1 MIRPDRIFDHAREL
15 AVIPHAPYLY
25 RPTVHHLVALLNDL
39 GMQPRSAPSADPE
52 FGVYAIDDYAL
63 YVHIRRGRAARPLI
77 VDTHLDH
84 PAFVLDGTGSGVALG
99 SLGLSRLQDLTARA
113 PVPIRVFA
121 PSGELIGTRQ
131 IIRLDR
137 AQRPIITLAPD
148 APVPADSHGLW
159 DVTDFS
165 LDETWL
171 QMHSAD
177 NIIATGVQL
186 ASLEAV
192 TNDPTRYADI
202 DIIYIFTFLEEIFEV
217 SASMIACRKRTPFGE
232 ITPNHLIVVLEAMEV
247 IPLAYRRSS
256 STNDHFSVADLRQMR
271 IDDETWVLGLRE
283 ESDLLQ
289 SLRESYDALQ
299 LHLPHPDNGL
309 MLKVNDLDC
318 AYGYLFGTENNDAES
333 LALEAVHRLRLVH
346 QHTLFGGACN
356 GTAFSHFP
364 TSSHII
370 TLAIPN
376 PAKHNIGADGAVI
389 PERVRVRDVVA
400 MAHTLDHMIGAASH
414 MVIPPAAPTLTGRL
428 RRDIL
433 PLTPGIARQLR
444 AERGSIAWSARWR
457 LRHGRFFGAD
467 SFQQLSFL
475 ARGGVARGVE
485 QLWRRFG

>member
-15 AVIPHAPYLY
+15 AAIPHAPYLY
-25 RPTVHHLVALLNDL
+25 QPTLQHVVALLDAL

-52 FGVYAIDDYAL
+52 FGVYAIDEYAL
-63 YVHIRRGRAARPLI
+63 YVHVRRGRPARPLI

-84 PAFVLDGTGSGVALG
+84 PAFVLDGTGNGVALG
-99 SLGLSRLQDLTARA
+99 SLGLERLQQLTNTA

-121 PSGELIGTRQ
+121 PSGELLGMRQ
-131 IIRLDR
+131 IVRLNR
-137 AQRPIITLAPD
+137 AQRPIIALAPD
-148 APVPADSHGLW
+148 DPVPADSHGLW

-192 TNDPTRYADI
+192 INDSVQYSDI
-202 DIIYIFTFLEEIFEV
+202 DIVYIFTFLEEIFEA
-217 SASMIACRKRTPFGE
+217 SASMIAWQKRTPFGE
-232 ITPNHLIVVLEAMEV
+232 ITPKHLIVVLEAMEV
-247 IPLAYRRSS
+247 IPLAYQQSMA
-256 STNDHFSVADLRQMR
+256 TNEHFSVNNLRKMR
-271 IDDETWVLGLRE
+271 IDDETWVL
-283 ESDLLQ
+283 
-289 SLRESYDALQ
+289 SLRDETDLSHMVRSSYEALQ
-299 LHLPHPDNGL
+299 MPLPNPDNGL

-318 AYGYLFGTENNDAES
+318 AYGYSFGNENNDAES
-333 LALEAVHRLRLVH
+333 LALAAAHRLGLVH

-370 TLAIPN
+370 TLAVPN
-376 PAKHNIGADGAVI
+376 PAKHNIGECGAIV

-414 MVIPPAAPTLTGRL
+414 VVIPPAAPTLTTRL
-428 RRDIL
+428 RREVL
-433 PLTPGIARQLR
+433 PLTAAVAQQLR

-457 LRHGRFFGAD
+457 LRRGRFFGNSALQRLQ
-467 SFQQLSFL
+467 FQ
-475 ARGGVARGVE
+475 ARGAVARGVE
-485 QLWRRFG
+485 RVWRWLG